1 MTKTQFKGRNY
12 KGDPMSVDVL
22 KKELQH
28 FEKVKAD
35 LLKTNQGQFAL
46 IKGEELLGT
55 FSTME
60 EAYKQGMDRFG
71 VEPFLIKQIV
81 EIEEK
86 QKIPALTSYLIHAN
100 L

>member
-12 KGDPMSVDVL
+12 KGTPMSVDAI
-22 KKELQH
+22 KKELQY
-28 FEKVKAD
+28 FEKIKAD
-35 LLKTNQGQFAL
+35 LLKTNKGQFAL

-60 EAYKQGMDRFG
+60 EAYKQGVDRFG